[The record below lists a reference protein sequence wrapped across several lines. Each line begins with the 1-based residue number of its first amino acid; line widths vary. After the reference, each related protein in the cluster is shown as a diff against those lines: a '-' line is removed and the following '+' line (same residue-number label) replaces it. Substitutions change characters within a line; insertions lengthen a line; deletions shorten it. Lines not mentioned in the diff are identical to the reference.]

1 MPVYFITDI
10 GKRQSESGK
19 ISGKSDFAIAF
30 KQIHAIISER
40 RDPFSTE
47 KENAENMEQKPKSEV
62 RISSFSENHTK
73 QRSRNMSEGQRR
85 TKPPMT
91 EEERQRRMERM
102 RRERRRKRRQRA
114 MIMRVSVMGVL
125 LLILIGSIALVS
137 AQVRRSKAKKAEEK
151 ARQEKLIQEEEAK
164 NKQRQESIEQAEVMA
179 QGYDYDGAI
188 EILKSLE
195 NYDKDA
201 DIIAKIA
208 SYEAD
213 KSTLV
218 AVNMNEITHIF
229 YHSLVVDPERAF
241 VGNDSTA
248 AGFKQWMT
256 TVDEFNKITQAM
268 YDNGYVLI
276 DLHDMVTE
284 TVDENGTVHFTTNQ
298 IMLPEGKKPFVLSL
312 DDLSYYHSYDGRG
325 IASKLVLDEN
335 GKPTC
340 EYIQAD
346 GTTVTGA
353 YDCIPLLDQ
362 FLEEHPDG
370 AYHGARGT
378 IALTGYNGI
387 LGYRTDIAYKTRE
400 NLTADQQAWL
410 DANPDFDY
418 DKECEEAKKV
428 ADAIKAD
435 GWKFASHTWGHI
447 RIGDASL
454 ESIQT
459 DTEKWLSYVAPLVGG
474 TDTIIFAHGQDLA
487 DWHDYSS
494 DNAKFTYLKSQG
506 FNFFCNVDSSQY
518 FLQIRDNYVRQG
530 RRNLDGYRLWND
542 VHGEKN
548 RTSDLFDATQILDP
562 ARTDMPSL

>member
-1 MPVYFITDI
+1 
-10 GKRQSESGK
+10 
-19 ISGKSDFAIAF
+19 
-30 KQIHAIISER
+30 
-40 RDPFSTE
+40 
-47 KENAENMEQKPKSEV
+47 
-62 RISSFSENHTK
+62 
-73 QRSRNMSEGQRR
+73 MSEEKKSS
-85 TKPPMT
+85 KPPMS
-91 EEERQRRMERM
+91 EEERQRRIERL
-102 RRERRRKRRQRA
+102 RRERRRKRRRQA
-114 MIMRVSVMGVL
+114 MIMRAIVLGVVI
-125 LLILIGSIALVS
+125 LILVGAIVLVS
-137 AQVRRSKAKKAEEK
+137 FQVKRSKQKKAEEK
-151 ARQEKLIQEEEAK
+151 ALQEKLIQEEEEK
-164 NKQRQESIEQAEVMA
+164 NRQRKATIVEADVIAM
-179 QGYDYDGAI
+179 GYDYDGAI
-188 EILKSLE
+188 ELLRSLE
-195 NYDKDA
+195 NYDQDA

-208 SYEAD
+208 EYEAT
-213 KSTLV
+213 KSTMV
-218 AVNMNEITHIF
+218 AVNMDEVTHIF
-229 YHSLVVDPERAF
+229 YHSLVVDPERGFA
-241 VGNDSTA
+241 GNDSAA

-268 YDNGYVLI
+268 YDNGYVLV
-276 DLHDMVTE
+276 DLHDLVNE
-284 TVDENGTVHFTTNQ
+284 TTDENGTVHFTTNQ

-312 DDLSYYHSYDGRG
+312 DDLCYYHSYDGRG
-325 IASKLVLDEN
+325 TASKMVLDAN

-353 YDCIPLLDQ
+353 YDCVPLLDQ

-387 LGYRTDIAYKTRE
+387 LGYRTDIAYKTGE

-410 DANPDFDY
+410 DAHPDFDW
-418 DKECEEAKKV
+418 DKECAEAKKV
-428 ADAIKAD
+428 AEGMIAD

-454 ESIQT
+454 ESIKT
-459 DTEKWLSYVAPLVGG
+459 DTEKWMNYVAPLIGG
-474 TDTIIFAHGQDLA
+474 TDTIIFAHGQDLS
-487 DWHDYSS
+487 DWHDYAS
-494 DNAKFTYLKSQG
+494 DNEKFAYLKSQG

-562 ARTDMPSL
+562 ARTDMPGL

>member
-1 MPVYFITDI
+1 MS
-10 GKRQSESGK
+10 Q
-19 ISGKSDFAIAF
+19 
-30 KQIHAIISER
+30 
-40 RDPFSTE
+40 
-47 KENAENMEQKPKSEV
+47 EQKK
-62 RISSFSENHTK
+62 R
-73 QRSRNMSEGQRR
+73 
-85 TKPPMT
+85 PPMT
-91 EEERQRRMERM
+91 EEERQRRIERL
-102 RRERRRKRRQRA
+102 RRERRRKRRQQA
-114 MIMRVSVMGVL
+114 MIMRAAVLGVL
-125 LLILIGSIALVS
+125 ILILIGSIALVS
-137 AQVRRSKAKKAEEK
+137 VQVRRSKAKKAEEK
-151 ARQEKLIQEEEAK
+151 AKQEKLIQEEEAK
-164 NKQRQESIEQAEVMA
+164 NKQRKESIDQADVMA

-188 EILKSLE
+188 ELLKSLD

-201 DIIAKIA
+201 DIVAKIA
-208 SYEAD
+208 GYEAD

-229 YHSLVVDPERAF
+229 YHSLVVDPERGFA
-241 VGNDSTA
+241 GNDSAA

-284 TVDENGTVHFTTNQ
+284 TTDENGTVHFTTNQ

-325 IASKLVLDEN
+325 VASKIVLDEN

-410 DANPDFDY
+410 DAHPDFSLE
-418 DKECEEAKKV
+418 KEREGAKKV
-428 ADAIKAD
+428 ADAMKAN
-435 GWKFASHTWGHI
+435 GWEFASHTWGHQNVAQI
-447 RIGDASL
+447 SL
-454 ESIQT
+454 EHLQT
-459 DTEKWLSYVAPLVGG
+459 DTGKFQENVDPLIGG
-474 TDTIIFAHGQDLA
+474 TDIIIFAFGTDLTVQE
-487 DWHDYSS
+487 DYSG
-494 DNAKFTYLKSQG
+494 DKFEYLKSAG
-506 FNFFCNVDSSQY
+506 YNYFCNVDSSKY
-518 FLQIRDNYVRQG
+518 FVQIRDRYFRQG
-530 RRNLDGYRLWND
+530 RRNLDGYRMYYNPELL
-542 VHGEKN
+542 E
-548 RTSDLFDATQILDP
+548 DLFDPKEVFDP
-562 ARTDMPSL
+562 NRPTPVPPMG